1 MAKKKKKAAKK
12 AKKVMSKKKKVAKK
26 AAPKKKVAKKAAKKV
41 AKKKVAKKAAKKVAK
56 KAAPKKKVAKK
67 APAKKAAVKK
77 TAAPKTAPKKT
88 KAAPAEAKKKGKAS
102 AAPAPAPEKKSKK
115 AGKGPAAPVS
125 GKTEAVAE
133 TEEYYDDDEDMDGM
147 GPEEVILT
155 DAEGRRYCRRRDCD
169 QLASV
174 EGYCRY
180 HYLLFW
186 KRIQQRKK
194 ILTDGKLS
202 SYIEELT
209 SRYPDK
215 FVEMI
220 GRDLRTEK
228 DFLAVIQ
235 ELEIDE
241 SAGDDSQME
250 EDNSIIDEVRGVSET
265 SHARDDDDY

>member
-1 MAKKKKKAAKK
+1 M
-12 AKKVMSKKKKVAKK
+12 
-26 AAPKKKVAKKAAKKV
+26 
-41 AKKKVAKKAAKKVAK
+41 
-56 KAAPKKKVAKK
+56 
-67 APAKKAAVKK
+67 
-77 TAAPKTAPKKT
+77 
-88 KAAPAEAKKKGKAS
+88 
-102 AAPAPAPEKKSKK
+102 
-115 AGKGPAAPVS
+115 
-125 GKTEAVAE
+125 
-133 TEEYYDDDEDMDGM
+133 
-147 GPEEVILT
+147 
-155 DAEGRRYCRRRDCD
+155 
-169 QLASV
+169 
-174 EGYCRY
+174 
-180 HYLLFW
+180 LFW

-220 GRDLRTEK
+220 CRDLRTEK